1 MEDRIALMTAKTAL
15 KDLAAGSP
23 LAMETYWLFNPRGRK
38 GLGRYN
44 LHRLADALPVAVKQA
59 RPFATKSPRGKDI
72 FIFAT
77 LHYWIEQAAIIG
89 VTLAGLGHRVTLA
102 YLPYG
107 DWRREVAPFDLRRH
121 ALYTRDHLKPA
132 ESLIKIVNLLDVA
145 HDELPS
151 SLQEDVQLVAEY
163 DTMYT
168 DQVEEIDPSSDI
180 YRLRLNR
187 NLSAARS
194 ALSYLTLHRPDV
206 VLIPNGTILELGAVY
221 RVAKHL
227 KLPVTTYEFNDQ
239 REQIWIA
246 QNDEI
251 MRQNTDQLWAD
262 RGCRPLTEAQN
273 ERIHQF
279 EAARMG
285 ARLEGKAARLWQD
298 VPAQGGDSIRA
309 QLGLDQRPVVL
320 LATNVLGDSL
330 TLGRNVFSKSMAEWI
345 TRTVQYFANRNDVQ
359 LVIRVHPGERLTHGP
374 SMVEVVKSA
383 VPELPENIH
392 VIGPVEKVNTYDL
405 MEFTRLG
412 LVFTTTTGLEMSLNG
427 IPVIACGNT
436 HYRTRG
442 FTLDPKSY
450 EDYFDILTGV
460 LSDVGKHQLNREQ
473 VELAWRYAYYFFF
486 DYSRPFPWRLI
497 SFWEDI
503 KTWTVGR
510 VLSDEGMAEFG
521 KTFGQML
528 GEQLSWK

>member
-1 MEDRIALMTAKTAL
+1 MPAKSTL
-15 KDLAAGSP
+15 KTVVAGSP
-23 LAMETYWLFNPRGRK
+23 LAMEAFWLFNPAGHK

-44 LHRLADALPVAVKQA
+44 LHRLTEALPDAVKQA
-59 RPFATKSPRGKDI
+59 RPFAAKAPKGKDI

-89 VTLAGLGHRVTLA
+89 VTLAGLGYRITLA

-107 DWRREVAPFDLRRH
+107 DWRKEVTPFDLRRH

-132 ESLIKIVNLLDVA
+132 ESLIKVVNLLDVA
-145 HDELPS
+145 GDDLPP
-151 SLQEDVQLVAEY
+151 SLQDDSRLVAEY

-168 DQVEEIDPSSDI
+168 DQVEDVDTSSAI
-180 YRLRLNR
+180 CQLRLSR

-194 ALSYLTLHRPDV
+194 ALVYLKQHRPDV
-206 VLIPNGTILELGAVY
+206 ALIPNGTILELGAVY
-221 RVAKHL
+221 RAAKHL
-227 KLPVTTYEFNDQ
+227 NLPVTTYEFNDQ

-251 MRQNTDQLWAD
+251 MRQNTDQLWGD
-262 RGCRPLTEAQN
+262 LGSRPLTETQS

-279 EAARMG
+279 ESARRG

-298 VPAQGGDSIRA
+298 VPAQGGESIRA
-309 QLGLDQRPVVL
+309 KLGLNVRPVVL

-345 TRTVQYFANRNDVQ
+345 TRTVQYFASRKDAQ

-374 SMVEVVKSA
+374 SMVDVVKAA
-383 VPELPENIH
+383 VPVLPENIH
-392 VIGPVEKVNTYDL
+392 IVGPLEKVNTYDL
-405 MEFTRLG
+405 MEFTSLG

-436 HYRTRG
+436 HYRNRG
-442 FTLDPKSY
+442 FTHDPKSY
-450 EDYFDILTGV
+450 DDYFDILNSV
-460 LSDVGKHQLNREQ
+460 LSDVGKHQLTDAQ
-473 VELAWRYAYYFFF
+473 VDLAWRYAYCFFF
-486 DYSRPFPWRLI
+486 EYPRPFPWRLI
-497 SFWEDI
+497 SFWDDL
-503 KTWTVGR
+503 KTWPVGR
-510 VLSDEGMAEFG
+510 VLSDEGRTEFG
-521 KTFGQML
+521 KTSAQIT
-528 GEQLSWK
+528 GEKLSWK

>member
-1 MEDRIALMTAKTAL
+1 MPAKTAL
-15 KDLAAGSP
+15 KNYVAASP
-23 LAMETYWLFNPRGRK
+23 LAMETYWLFNPRGRA

-44 LHRLADALPVAVKQA
+44 LHRLTDALPAAVKQA
-59 RPFATKSPRGKDI
+59 RPFAAKARRGKNI

-77 LHYWIEQAAIIG
+77 LHYWIEQAAVIG

-107 DWRREVAPFDLRRH
+107 DWRKEVTPFDLRRH

-132 ESLIKIVNLLDVA
+132 ESLIKIVNLLDIA

-151 SLQEDVQLVAEY
+151 SLQEDVRLVAEY

-168 DQVEEIDPSSDI
+168 DQVEEVDPASAL
-180 YRLRLNR
+180 YRLRLTR
-187 NLSAARS
+187 DLSAAGS
-194 ALSYLTLHRPDV
+194 ALSYLKQHRPDE

-227 KLPVTTYEFNDQ
+227 NIPVTTYEFNDQ
-239 REQIWIA
+239 REQIWLA

-251 MRQNTDQLWAD
+251 MRQNTDQLWVD
-262 RGCRPLTEAQN
+262 LGSRPLTESQN
-273 ERIHQF
+273 ERIRQF
-279 EAARMG
+279 ESARMG

-298 VPAQGGDSIRA
+298 IPAQGGDSIRV
-309 QLGLDQRPVVL
+309 QLGLDGRPVVL

-330 TLGRNVFSKSMAEWI
+330 TLGRNVFSHSMAEWI
-345 TRTVQYFANRNDVQ
+345 TRTVQYFSNRHDAQ

-374 SMVEVVKSA
+374 SMVDVVKAA

-392 VIGPVEKVNTYDL
+392 VIRPLEKVNTYDL
-405 MEFTRLG
+405 MEFTSLG

-436 HYRTRG
+436 HYRDRG

-450 EDYFDILTGV
+450 GEYFELLDSI
-460 LSDVGKHQLNREQ
+460 LSDVSKYQLTSEQ
-473 VELAWRYAYYFFF
+473 IELAWRYAYYFFF

-503 KTWTVGR
+503 KTWPVGR
-510 VLSDEGMAEFG
+510 VLSDEGRAEFDR
-521 KTFGQML
+521 TFGQML
-528 GEQLSWK
+528 GNPLSWKS

>member
-1 MEDRIALMTAKTAL
+1 MPAKTAL
-15 KDLAAGSP
+15 KNVVAGSP
-23 LAMETYWLFNPRGRK
+23 LAMEAYWLFNPAGHK

-44 LHRLADALPVAVKQA
+44 LSRLTDALPDAVKQA
-59 RPFATKSPRGKDI
+59 LPFAAKVPKGKDV

-77 LHYWIEQAAIIG
+77 LHYWIEQAAFIG
-89 VTLAGLGHRVTLA
+89 VTLAGLGYRVTLA

-107 DWRREVAPFDLRRH
+107 DWRKEVTPFDLRRH

-151 SLQEDVQLVAEY
+151 FLQEDIQLVAEY

-168 DQVEEIDPSSDI
+168 DQVEEVDTTSAI
-180 YRLRLNR
+180 YKLRLAR

-194 ALSYLTLHRPDV
+194 ALAYLKQHRPDV
-206 VLIPNGTILELGAVY
+206 ALIPNGTILELGAVY
-221 RVAKHL
+221 RVMKHL
-227 KLPVTTYEFNDQ
+227 NIPVTTYEFNDQ
-239 REQIWIA
+239 REQIWLA

-262 RGCRPLTEAQN
+262 LGVKPLTESQN
-273 ERIHQF
+273 ERIRKF
-279 EAARMG
+279 ESARMG

-298 VPAQGGDSIRA
+298 VPAQGGESIRA
-309 QLGLDQRPVVL
+309 QLGLDARPVVL

-345 TRTVQYFANRNDVQ
+345 TRTVQYFADRKDVQ
-359 LVIRVHPGERLTHGP
+359 LVIRVHPGERLTYGL
-374 SMVEVVKSA
+374 STVDVVKAA
-383 VPELPENIH
+383 VPMVPKNIH
-392 VIGPVEKVNTYDL
+392 IIGPLEKVNTYDL
-405 MEFTRLG
+405 MEFTDLG

-436 HYRTRG
+436 HYRNRG

-450 EDYFDILTGV
+450 DDYFDILNSV
-460 LSDVGKHQLNREQ
+460 LSDVGKHQLTDAQ
-473 VELAWRYAYYFFF
+473 VDLAWRYAYCFFF
-486 DYSRPFPWRLI
+486 EYPRPFPWRLI
-497 SFWEDI
+497 SFWDDM
-503 KTWTVGR
+503 KTWPVGR
-510 VLSDEGMAEFG
+510 VLGAEGADFSE
-521 KTFGQML
+521 TFRQMM
-528 GEQLSWK
+528 GEPLRWK

>member
-1 MEDRIALMTAKTAL
+1 MPAKTSL
-15 KDLAAGSP
+15 KNAVAGSP
-23 LAMETYWLFNPRGRK
+23 LAMEAYWLFNPAGHK

-44 LHRLADALPVAVKQA
+44 LHRLTDALPAAVQQA
-59 RPFATKSPRGKDI
+59 RPFAARATRGKDV

-77 LHYWIEQAAIIG
+77 LHYWIEQAAFIG

-107 DWRREVAPFDLRRH
+107 DWRKEVTPFDLRRH
-121 ALYTRDHLKPA
+121 VLYTRDHLKPA
-132 ESLIKIVNLLDVA
+132 EGLIKIVNLLDVT
-145 HDELPS
+145 HDELLS
-151 SLQEDVQLVAEY
+151 SLQADIRLVAEY

-168 DQVEEIDPSSDI
+168 DQVEEVDTASAI
-180 YRLRLNR
+180 YQLRLAR
-187 NLSAARS
+187 DLSAAAAAS
-194 ALSYLTLHRPDV
+194 SYLKQHRPEV
-206 VLIPNGTILELGAVY
+206 ALIPNGTILELGAVY

-227 KLPVTTYEFNDQ
+227 DIPVTTYEFNDQ
-239 REQIWIA
+239 REQIWIT

-262 RGCRPLTEAQN
+262 LGSRPLTEVQS
-273 ERIHQF
+273 ERIREF
-279 EAARMG
+279 ESARMG

-298 VPAQGGDSIRA
+298 IPAQGGDSIRA
-309 QLGLDQRPVVL
+309 QLGLDARPVVL

-345 TRTVQYFANRNDVQ
+345 TRTVQYFASRKDAQ

-374 SMVEVVKSA
+374 SMVDVVKAA
-383 VPELPENIH
+383 VPALPENIH
-392 VIGPVEKVNTYDL
+392 IVGPLEKANTYDL
-405 MEFTRLG
+405 MELTSLG

-436 HYRTRG
+436 HYRNRG

-450 EDYFDILTGV
+450 DEYFSTLNNV
-460 LSDVGKHQLNREQ
+460 LDNVDKCQLSETQ

-486 DYSRPFPWRLI
+486 DYPRPFPWRLI

-503 KTWTVGR
+503 KVWPVGR
-510 VLSDEGMAEFG
+510 ALSEEGESEFG
-521 KTFGQML
+521 RTFGQML
-528 GEQLSWK
+528 GDPLSWKS